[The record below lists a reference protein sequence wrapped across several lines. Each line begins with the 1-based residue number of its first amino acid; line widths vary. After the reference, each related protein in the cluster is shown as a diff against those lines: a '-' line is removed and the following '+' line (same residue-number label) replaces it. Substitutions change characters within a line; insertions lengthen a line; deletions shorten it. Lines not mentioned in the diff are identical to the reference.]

1 MWPAT
6 FRKKLTEPALELTP
20 IHEEFGARISGVDL
34 SQPLD
39 ETRFAAIDA
48 AINRYSF
55 LLFEA
60 QAMTDAAHLE
70 LTRRFGAPEEEHVTY
85 YGQGRITYIGLVGNI
100 DAHGNK
106 TTQRRV
112 KSARGN
118 EMWHSDSSFRE
129 IPAMYSILAAY
140 EVPDEGGETEFASAR
155 AAWARLDD
163 DTRALIHDRI
173 GIHDY
178 IYSRTKMGDDAV
190 NESQRT
196 FMHPVRQRL
205 VRQNP
210 VTGDKNVFVGSH
222 VKAIEGM
229 PDEQAKPL
237 IEQLIAEVTRPESVY
252 RHCWRAGDFVIWDN
266 RCVVHRGVGYDEAK
280 YRRRMHQ
287 TRVRCPDPSLAEAL
301 DAGEGVETVPAKTKG

>member
-1 MWPAT
+1 
-6 FRKKLTEPALELTP
+6 LTEPRLDTTP
-20 IHEEFGARISGVDL
+20 IHAEFGARVGGVDL

-39 ETRFAAIDA
+39 DATFAAVDL
-48 AINRYSF
+48 AINRYSI
-55 LLFEA
+55 LLFEE
-60 QAMTDAAHLE
+60 QGMSDAAHLDF
-70 LTRRFGAPEEEHVTY
+70 TRRFGPLEEEHVTY
-85 YGQGRITYIGLVGNI
+85 YGQGKITYIGLVGNV
-100 DAHGNK
+100 DANGNR
-106 TTQRRV
+106 TTRRRV

-129 IPAMYSILAAY
+129 IPAMYSILTAY

-155 AAWARLDD
+155 AAYSRLDD
-163 DTRALIHDRI
+163 KTRALIHDRI

-178 IYSRTKMGDDAV
+178 IYSRTRMGEDAV

-210 VTGDKNVFVGSH
+210 VTGEYNVYVGSH

-229 PDEQAKPL
+229 PDAEAKPL
-237 IEQLIAEVTRPESVY
+237 IERLIAEVTRPESVY
-252 RHCWRAGDFVIWDN
+252 RHRWRSGDLMIWDN
-266 RCVVHRGVGYDEAK
+266 RCVLHRGVGYDEER

-287 TRVRCPDPSLAEAL
+287 TRVRCPDPSLAESL
-301 DAGEGVETVPAKTKG
+301 DAI